1 MEGESTQGITK
12 KKGIF
17 ICKFWRHSS
26 PLKIIFDRKHKD
38 ISKKGFLVLS
48 MRQEFTAPEK
58 RENRF
63 ELKDQR

>member
-1 MEGESTQGITK
+1 MEGENTQGITK

-38 ISKKGFLVLS
+38 ISKKGLLGAFNETGIYS
-48 MRQEFTAPEK
+48 S
-58 RENRF
+58 
-63 ELKDQR
+63 